1 MKKTTGT
8 DRSITSKWRP
18 QTRAVR
24 AGTWR
29 SEQGET
35 SEALFLTSGYAYDD
49 AGTAA
54 ARFRGEDPGMTY
66 SRLQNPTVAMLEER
80 IAALEGAEACRVQA
94 SGMAAKMATMGDM
107 TMSDHG
113 DCQDCPDQAGKMT
126 AMACGNVCAGPVVA
140 PLPAATQVPA
150 GNGPTPV
157 AAREPF
163 LFGWVWLP
171 DPAPPRTSDIG

>member
-1 MKKTTGT
+1 MKRWPVRQLGLLLL
-8 DRSITSKWRP
+8 
-18 QTRAVR
+18 AVFVA
-24 AGTWR
+24 AGMGL
-29 SEQGET
+29 S
-35 SEALFLTSGYAYDD
+35 
-49 AGTAA
+49 
-54 ARFRGEDPGMTY
+54 
-66 SRLQNPTVAMLEER
+66 VA
-80 IAALEGAEACRVQA
+80 QA